1 MNLVSTVMQFLT
13 PMITNRIAA
22 ALGINNTMAATAIGA
37 IIPSILAGL
46 AGKAST
52 PAGASVLTGALGKLD
67 PNILGSL
74 GGMIGG
80 AGQADM
86 VKMGGS
92 VLSDL
97 LGGSA
102 TSALAGAVGK
112 FTGVGGAQTTSLI
125 GMLAPVVLGSLA
137 QTQKSSGLDAGGLAS
152 LLAGQK
158 SNIAAAMPPG
168 FSQLLGGSGLLD
180 SIAGN
185 LPTAP
190 SAPKVEM
197 PKMPPRPAMPD
208 APAFNW
214 MPWAA
219 GAAALLALFYVFSGP
234 STKPVDV
241 PKAAVP
247 AAATVAGLDDAKK
260 IISGLTSTLG
270 TIKDSAT
277 AQAALPQL
285 TTQSTALDGLIKLY
299 NGLPAEAKAQ
309 IASVMAAALP
319 QIRPLLEGAMKIPGV
334 EGMLKPV
341 LDAIL
346 AKMTGLSKV

>member
-22 ALGINNTMAATAIGA
+22 SLGINNTLATTAIGA
-37 IIPSILAGL
+37 IVPAILAGL
-46 AGKAST
+46 AGKAAT
-52 PAGASVLTGALGKLD
+52 PAGASVLTGALGKMD

-112 FTGVGGAQTTSLI
+112 FTGIGGSQTTSLI
-125 GMLAPVVLGSLA
+125 GMLAPMVLGSLA
-137 QTQKSSGLDAGGLAS
+137 QTQKASGLDAGGLAS
-152 LLAGQK
+152 LLASQK
-158 SNIAAAMPPG
+158 GNIAAAMPPG

-180 SIAGN
+180 GIAGN
-185 LPTAP
+185 LPA
-190 SAPKVEM
+190 APKVET
-197 PKMPPRPAMPD
+197 PKMPSKPVMAA

-219 GAAALLALFYVFSGP
+219 GAAVLLGLFYVLGGP
-234 STKPVDV
+234 ATKPVEV
-241 PKAAVP
+241 PKAAAPV
-247 AAATVAGLDDAKK
+247 ATTVAGLDDAKK
-260 IISGLTSTLG
+260 IISSLTSTLG
-270 TIKDSAT
+270 TIKDGPT
-277 AQAALPQL
+277 AKAALPQL

-299 NGLPAEAKAQ
+299 NGLPPEAKAQ

-319 QIRPLLEGAMKIPGV
+319 QIKPLLEAAMKIPGV

-341 LDAIL
+341 LDVIL